1 MKIISV
7 AFLVIMFIFSGVHL
21 TCAQGA
27 VEADPPYY
35 GYYPTSPL
43 SLGSGFDLSDVR
55 RVKSPAFKDSFI
67 QNPKTEPGGNPAAS
81 LNVLLVKDASQLQNA
96 LHLDTKI
103 DGRYLTFEGGASFS
117 YSTEH
122 VFDEDSATFIV
133 TALIETPRQYLPV
146 TVDQLNDDAKKLLNH
161 FDAFR
166 KQFGTRFVQKIRRGS
181 SVSAIITIHGLNS
194 RQQDAIKA
202 AIHGSQSGIAS
213 SVNGEIN
220 FNTLVSQASQQG
232 RLQVQ
237 VVSTGGNTGSVNALA
252 SLIQHSDATTQ
263 DPLKSIETDLGKLL
277 EDVAQHPV
285 PLGFWVESFA
295 KRFGM
300 RETPDL
306 WTTNQES
313 KLRDFVEQYRQIE
326 SMITTAQEILASETI
341 GDNKRNSLNSAITN
355 AKKRQ
360 TVLAAAHH
368 VLLNGGKPDLKE
380 ETLQLT
386 NLISDFGS
394 SRVFRFIVD
403 DINVITFPSWN
414 GWDAAARGLIFRLIP
429 TVTIRNGKNNHK
441 KTVNIDELPGDFQ
454 SPSRVLTVNAKGD
467 NPADL
472 RFVTRLSPDDS
483 IVTVKIEVMEEL
495 PNVAC
500 SPVLSTA
507 TYTCVYEKKGN
518 SWQKKSEKP
527 GPQDPPLEGHYFLS
541 NSTETDPSTVFQIEL
556 TTEGQFDY

>member
-1 MKIISV
+1 M
-7 AFLVIMFIFSGVHL
+7 MFIFSGVHL

-81 LNVLLVKDASQLQNA
+81 LNVLLVKDASQVQNA

-122 VFDEDSATFIV
+122 AFDEDSATFIV
-133 TALIETPRQYLPV
+133 TASTETTRQYLPV
-146 TVDQLNDDAKKLLNH
+146 TSDQLNDDAKKLLNN

-166 KQFGTRFVQKIRRGS
+166 KRFGTRFVQKIRRGS
-181 SVSAIITIHGLNS
+181 SVSAIITIHGLNR
-194 RQQDAIKA
+194 RQQDSIKA
-202 AIHGSQSGIAS
+202 STHGSGRGIAY

-220 FNTLVSQASQQG
+220 FDTLVSQASQQG

-237 VVSTGGNTGSVNALA
+237 VVSTGGSKGSVDALA
-252 SLIQHSDATTQ
+252 YIIQHSDATTLH
-263 DPLKSIETDLGKLL
+263 PLESMETDIGKLL

-295 KRFGM
+295 ERFGM

-306 WTTNQES
+306 WTINQES
-313 KLRDFVEQYRQIE
+313 RLRDIVEQYRQIE
-326 SMITTAQEILASETI
+326 SMITTAKEILASETT
-341 GDNKRNSLNSAITN
+341 GDNKRNSLLPAIDN

-360 TVLAAAHH
+360 TVLSAAHQ

-380 ETLQLT
+380 GTLQLT
-386 NLISDFGS
+386 KLISDFGS
-394 SRVFRFIVD
+394 PRVFRFIVD

-414 GWDAAARGLIFRLIP
+414 GWNAAARGLNFRLIP

-441 KTVNIDELPGDFQ
+441 KTVNIYDLPGDFQ
-454 SPSRVLTVNAKGD
+454 SPSRVLTVNAKG
-467 NPADL
+467 NHSADL
-472 RFVTRLSPDDS
+472 RFEIGLSPDDS
-483 IVTVKIEVMEEL
+483 LVTVKIEVIEEL
-495 PNVAC
+495 PGVAY
-500 SPVLSTA
+500 SPFLSTA

-541 NSTETDPSTVFQIEL
+541 DTMETDPSTVFQIEL
-556 TTEGQFDY
+556 TTEGQFEY